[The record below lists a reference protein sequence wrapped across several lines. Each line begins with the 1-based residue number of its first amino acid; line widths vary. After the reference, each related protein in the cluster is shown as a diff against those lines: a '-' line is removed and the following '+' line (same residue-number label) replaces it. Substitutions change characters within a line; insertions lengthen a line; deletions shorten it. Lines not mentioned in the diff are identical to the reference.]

1 MDLFLLGVFADT
13 HKWKAGYHWVCD
25 TQGFPCPRAISLCD
39 SGIFLH
45 VARTGLNGSVQAP
58 VMERMH
64 DDDLW
69 VGRVWLSMTETLSYS
84 ASSSIN
90 GWRFPS
96 TYVGLVRL
104 VEALD
109 LLSGLL
115 EQYWLV
121 DLALLRNRQ
130 VGLKSVSAFDLLSIG
145 LRLGFGLLLLVLDDL
160 TIMLTFSIVFYEL
173 PIIDK

>member
-1 MDLFLLGVFADT
+1 M
-13 HKWKAGYHWVCD
+13 
-25 TQGFPCPRAISLCD
+25 
-39 SGIFLH
+39 
-45 VARTGLNGSVQAP
+45 ARTGLNGSVQAP

-64 DDDLW
+64 DADLW
-69 VGRVWLSMTETLSYS
+69 VGSVCLSMTETLSYS

-115 EQYWLV
+115 EQY
-121 DLALLRNRQ
+121 
-130 VGLKSVSAFDLLSIG
+130 
-145 LRLGFGLLLLVLDDL
+145 
-160 TIMLTFSIVFYEL
+160 
-173 PIIDK
+173 